1 MLKRP
6 QDHARAEIAQLIVE
20 ARQHKFAHLYETNRV
35 PIADQRLDIPRE
47 LPFTATF
54 NKYSANVA
62 GTTYYP
68 AGQRAHRP
76 LHQHRAFG
84 LRQGVRLFHRR

>member
-6 QDHARAEIAQLIVE
+6 QDHARSEIAQLIVE
-20 ARQHKFAHLYETNRV
+20 AREHKFAHLYEISRV

-54 NKYSANVA
+54 NKYPANVA
-62 GTTYYP
+62 GRPTTCRSMSSPSTSTSCRY
-68 AGQRAHRP
+68 
-76 LHQHRAFG
+76 
-84 LRQGVRLFHRR
+84 GVRLFHRR